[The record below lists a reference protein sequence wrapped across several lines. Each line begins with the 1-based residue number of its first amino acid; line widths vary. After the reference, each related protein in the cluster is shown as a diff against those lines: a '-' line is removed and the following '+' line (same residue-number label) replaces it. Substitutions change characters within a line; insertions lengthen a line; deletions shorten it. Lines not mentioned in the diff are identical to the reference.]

1 MSSSSAQRSP
11 VHLLTVGDFDPQ
23 TDRGI
28 EYDFTGR
35 VIAGRYTVQKHI
47 GGGGMADVYR
57 ATDEQLGIEVAI
69 KLLKPRLASD
79 ELRARMVQEARA
91 AAQIRHSNVVRVFGT
106 GALDRTAFIAMELLD
121 GPNLEQ
127 YLREY
132 RGGRMP
138 VREAIELL
146 VPAIEALHE
155 IHEQGYVHRDIKTGN
170 ILIMRP
176 PGRPPAA
183 VVIDLGLVKP
193 DRALRNAASPPTT
206 EIGRLLCTPGY
217 TSPEQ
222 AAGNPVDRRSDV
234 YSMAVTLYR
243 VLAGRLPFQGG
254 RGEPLALLA
263 KHIYNAPTMLAEA
276 AGSADIPVEV
286 AVVVE
291 GALSKNPA
299 RRPQTMQAFADQ
311 LRVALG
317 EQPTAAP
324 QLSRLRQTRAVLL
337 AFGLGMLLAWLLT
350 PSTTCPPVAAAV
362 ASMAAPAPEPALLP
376 DAAPAGALASL
387 DAAAPQITEEEAPP
401 PESALSPDNEQEPGK
416 ALLHQAPAPSA
427 PVTLMPP
434 KRGDAAMRRA
444 LDRALD
450 QKAVKVRACAKWGA
464 GGLDALTVG
473 ITVDTTGRVSARVA
487 GFPDTPLNRCVNA
500 ALRHTPVPAPR
511 EPMSLAHVFPLR
523 AAARP

>member
-243 VLAGRLPFQGG
+243 VLAGRLPFQGS

-263 KHIYNAPTMLAEA
+263 KHIYNAPTMLVDA
-276 AGSADIPVEV
+276 AGSADIPVGV
-286 AVVVE
+286 AAVVE

-311 LRVALG
+311 LRAALG

-337 AFGLGMLLAWLLT
+337 AFDSWRSSRATQMPWRPHSRSPRKCSRSAARVSGTGLSR
-350 PSTTCPPVAAAV
+350 PSSRTGGLRPAPPQRPRLPHRRPPRSHLHPFNPHSVPQRRQPRHQRRRMISSLRATCRSPAASPSDSARRSS
-362 ASMAAPAPEPALLP
+362 ASWPTASPGRPAMRAGSMRSTQARQAAP
-376 DAAPAGALASL
+376 
-387 DAAAPQITEEEAPP
+387 
-401 PESALSPDNEQEPGK
+401 
-416 ALLHQAPAPSA
+416 
-427 PVTLMPP
+427 
-434 KRGDAAMRRA
+434 
-444 LDRALD
+444 
-450 QKAVKVRACAKWGA
+450 
-464 GGLDALTVG
+464 
-473 ITVDTTGRVSARVA
+473 
-487 GFPDTPLNRCVNA
+487 
-500 ALRHTPVPAPR
+500 
-511 EPMSLAHVFPLR
+511 
-523 AAARP
+523 

>member
-1 MSSSSAQRSP
+1 MSLSGAQRSP
-11 VHLLTVGDFDPQ
+11 VHLVTVGDFDPE

-170 ILIMRP
+170 ILITRP

-243 VLAGRLPFQGG
+243 VLAGRLPFQGS

-263 KHIYNAPTMLAEA
+263 KHIYNAPTMLVDA
-276 AGSADIPVEV
+276 AGSADIPVGV
-286 AVVVE
+286 AAVVE

-299 RRPQTMQAFADQ
+299 RRPQTMQAFADE
-311 LRVALG
+311 LRAALD

-350 PSTTCPPVAAAV
+350 PSTTCPPAPAVNAVAAPLV
-362 ASMAAPAPEPALLP
+362 AASVSEEAGEAATPLASVLPANAEDTAPAE
-376 DAAPAGALASL
+376 
-387 DAAAPQITEEEAPP
+387 AAAKAQETDLVEPQPIPP
-401 PESALSPDNEQEPGK
+401 ADTS
-416 ALLHQAPAPSA
+416 
-427 PVTLMPP
+427 TLPTP
-434 KRGDAAMRRA
+434 TKRGNAANRRA

-450 QKAVKVRACAKWGA
+450 GRAPEVRACAKTRA
-464 GGLDALTVG
+464 GGVDRLIVG
-473 ITVDTTGRVSARVA
+473 VTIDTSGRVSARVV
-487 GFPDTPLNRCVNA
+487 GFPDTPLNRCVDA
-500 ALRHTPVPAPR
+500 ALRQTPVPVPR
-511 EPMSLAHVFPLR
+511 EPISVTHTFSLSSALR
-523 AAARP
+523 R